1 MAANS
6 GVWKADFGR
15 LNLTFDRSSDELNP
29 TSMKNEPKRPPK
41 VLEKLLSRLCKG
53 ELLEEILG
61 DLEEYHYELL
71 EQPKWKR
78 RLFYW
83 FQVVNF
89 LRPFALRGITAPH
102 YFNHTIMFRNYIKVS
117 LRGLMKNP
125 VNSFINVFGLAVA
138 IGICI
143 FTYAF
148 ARWTYNTDQFHQH
161 KEEVYLVTFSAK
173 RDGTLQ
179 QFGQTPRPLGA
190 MLREDFAQ
198 VKKICRVEDAN
209 VIVKAGANVF
219 HEKVR
224 YADPEFLEMLT
235 FPLKRGNPAS
245 LHDPSS
251 IILSADMAVKYF
263 GDVDPIGEEMLL
275 KFSENSG
282 RTFKVTGVAEK
293 FPEAHTIDFHF
304 LINFEN
310 LYTSSVPSVP
320 GYDIH
325 DWGRFVNATLIQVE
339 KPADLHVIE
348 QGMGKY
354 RDLQNKAAEEDW
366 AVFSYG
372 FEQLAS
378 LHRKSSAIRDD
389 ISYSSDAKYD
399 SIIFLS
405 IITVFLLVLA
415 CFNYINIA
423 IVSAAK
429 RLKEIGVRKTIGA
442 SRSVVIVQFLTEN
455 VVITFFALVIGVVLG
470 TFVFVPW
477 LENLNSFDMGF
488 TLLDQRLWIYL
499 PAVLLITGIASGIY
513 PSIYISSFPV
523 VGILK
528 GSVRFGKKNPLTKVL
543 LGVQLVLACV
553 LITAG
558 VLFNQNTTYMAER
571 SWGYNQKQALYV
583 AVPHQAAFEKMKA
596 RMVESPDI
604 ISVSGA
610 EHHLGKNHT
619 TTVAHQPDRQVEV
632 DQLSVDAGYF
642 ETMGLQFIAGQS
654 FREHY
659 EADKKTIVVNEAL
672 AKSIGLDAA
681 TAIGQLFRIDSTQ
694 HEVVGVVKDFH
705 SYSFFKKVKPAIF
718 RVANEAAYRYL
729 TLKVQP
735 GKEYEANKAVQA
747 EWASLF
753 PEIPF
758 DGGFQ
763 EDVWGNYFEELEV
776 HASVWRG
783 FAILAV
789 VLASLGL
796 YGLVTLNVAGRVKE
810 FSIRKILGAGLPGIA
825 GNITRQYVV
834 LFAVALLVG
843 APTSYMLNK
852 ALLDWIYWYHVP
864 VTYGGV
870 FVAVAILVLVL
881 LLTVAIQVRRV
892 ARENPVGGL
901 RVE

>member
-1 MAANS
+1 M
-6 GVWKADFGR
+6 GI
-15 LNLTFDRSSDELNP
+15 
-29 TSMKNEPKRPPK
+29 KNTRPPK
-41 VLEKLLSRLCKG
+41 ALEKLLSRVCKD

-61 DLEEYHYELL
+61 DLEEYHYELM
-71 EQPKWKR
+71 EHPAWKR

-83 FQVVNF
+83 FQVINF
-89 LRPFALRGITAPH
+89 LRPFALRGITTPQ

-117 LRGLMKNP
+117 LRGLLKNP

-138 IGICI
+138 IGVCI

-148 ARWTYNTDQFHQH
+148 ARWTYNTDQFHEH

-173 RDGTLQ
+173 RDGALHQ
-179 QFGQTPRPLGA
+179 YGQTPRPLGA

-198 VKKICRVEDAN
+198 VKKMCRVEDGN
-209 VIVKAGANVF
+209 VIVKSGANVF
-219 HEKVR
+219 HERVR
-224 YADPEFLEMLT
+224 YADPVFLEMFT

-275 KFSENSG
+275 KFNENTG

-293 FPEAHTIDFHF
+293 FPEAHTIDFNF

-310 LYTSSVPSVP
+310 LYSSSVPGVP
-320 GYDIH
+320 VYDVH

-339 KPADLHVIE
+339 NPADVRLIE
-348 QGMGKY
+348 QGMEKY
-354 RDLQNKAAEEDW
+354 KGLQNKAAEEDW
-366 AVFSYG
+366 AISSYG
-372 FEQLAS
+372 FESLAT
-378 LHRKSSAIRDD
+378 LHRKAGDIRNN
-389 ISYSSDAKYD
+389 ISHSSDSKYD

-405 IITVFLLVLA
+405 VITVFMLTLA

-442 SRSVVIVQFLTEN
+442 SRGVVIVQFLTEN
-455 VVITFFALVIGVVLG
+455 VVVTFFALLMGIFLG
-470 TFVFVPW
+470 TFVFIPW

-488 TLLDQRLWIYL
+488 TLLDPRLWIYL

-513 PSIYISSFPV
+513 PSFYISSFPV

-543 LGVQLVLACV
+543 LGVQLVLACT

-558 VLFNQNTTYMAER
+558 VLFNKNTTYMAER
-571 SWGYNQKQALYV
+571 SWGYDQKQALYV
-583 AVPHQAAFEKMKA
+583 ALPDHTAFEKMKA
-596 RMVESPDI
+596 RMVQNPHI
-604 ISVSGA
+604 VSMSGS
-610 EHHLGKNHT
+610 EHHLGKGHI

-632 DQLSVDAGYF
+632 DQLSVDGGYF
-642 ETMGLQFIAGQS
+642 ETMGLQLVAGRS
-654 FREHY
+654 FRERY

-672 AKSIGLDAA
+672 AKSIGLEGAA
-681 TAIGQLFRIDSTQ
+681 AIGQLFRIDSVQ

-718 RVANEAAYRYL
+718 RLANEEDYRYL
-729 TLKVQP
+729 ALKVQP
-735 GKEYEANKAVQA
+735 GKEYQANKDIQA
-747 EWASLF
+747 EWALIY

-763 EDVWGNYFEELEV
+763 EDVWGDYFEQLEI

-789 VLASLGL
+789 ILASLGL

-825 GNITRQYVV
+825 CNITRQYVA
-834 LFAVALLVG
+834 LFTIALLIG

-870 FVAVAILVLVL
+870 VVAVAILVLVL